1 MPELKVIVMPP
12 EKRWK
17 RPVSSWRNPGRDT
30 VASRMARDKIVSD
43 ACRLVT
49 AVAGGTTL
57 WLSACLA
64 VDIAMKAVG

>member
-43 ACRLVT
+43 AARFVA

-57 WLSACLA
+57 WLSLCLA
-64 VDIAMKAVG
+64 VDVVTKAVG